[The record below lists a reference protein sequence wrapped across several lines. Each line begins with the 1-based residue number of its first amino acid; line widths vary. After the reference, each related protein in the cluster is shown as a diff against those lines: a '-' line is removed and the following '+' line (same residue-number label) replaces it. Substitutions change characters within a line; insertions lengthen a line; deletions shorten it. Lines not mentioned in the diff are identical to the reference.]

1 MLMSLEFEF
10 PNVLSGCGVIDE
22 LVWSHL
28 EIIECGFHWR
38 RCVTRSLIFYGVPK
52 CLVLKREVI
61 KLFAGLNRTGMID
74 GRFRN

>member
-28 EIIECGFHWR
+28 EIIKRGFDWH
-38 RCVTRSLIFYGVPK
+38 RCVTCSLIFYGVPK
-52 CLVLKREVI
+52 CAVLKRAVI
-61 KLFAGLNRTGMID
+61 KSFAGLSRTRMID
-74 GRFRN
+74 GRLRN